1 LAFQLERQGW
11 QGWIFCS
18 RSGPSALEMAPCV
31 LLLQVIKAMSSNNDA
46 PSDVLGITLEYVKPV
61 FEDLWRQE
69 LALKVKEG

>member
-1 LAFQLERQGW
+1 
-11 QGWIFCS
+11 
-18 RSGPSALEMAPCV
+18 MAPCV
-31 LLLQVIKAMSSNNDA
+31 FLLQVIKAMSSNNDA